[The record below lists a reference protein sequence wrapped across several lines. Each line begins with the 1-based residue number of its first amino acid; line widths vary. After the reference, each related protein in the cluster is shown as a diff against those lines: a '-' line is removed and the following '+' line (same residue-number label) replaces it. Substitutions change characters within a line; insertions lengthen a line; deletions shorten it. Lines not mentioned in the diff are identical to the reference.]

1 MSWRTLGALVAF
13 LLVCGSVYY
22 LEVYRHQEVR
32 QGESGKKLL
41 SFQKDNVRAIE
52 IIEGEKQ
59 IRLARR
65 GEYWF
70 LEKPMESLASADEV
84 NYLLDALLGME
95 KNEELTPSGALSP
108 VAYGIGPGSSEV
120 RLTLE
125 GGKVVRLWVGKKAP
139 VEYAQYLALGEQ
151 SHVFLVNSVLDYTL
165 GKNADEFRERRLFAM
180 GANQPVEVTIRT
192 NDASLTLRKQ
202 DGSWRVESP
211 KGPEYDDAEVSLL
224 GTAIEGLKR
233 QEFLD
238 DVAAELKERICSE
251 VKGRI
256 EIVTKEGKKWNLLIG
271 PQEKESHLALL
282 EPGSEAFRLTSY
294 DVSAI
299 LKTPVALQKKE
310 VFSVSGKDLQEI
322 RIVRYL
328 PYSKAGNLT
337 FIVRKEGEEYGLLQ
351 GGKPHKPAYNL
362 SIFVDNLLGVR
373 ARDVLEG
380 KPEAISSVG
389 LDKPDFTVTLI
400 TSGGSTTEAA
410 LKRTQRD
417 GGTKVFLKVMGK
429 DAYCEVDPFLWDRL
443 DRLTRPV
450 S

>member
-13 LLVCGSVYY
+13 LLVFGSVYY
-22 LEVYRHQEVR
+22 LEVYRHKEVR

-41 SFQKDNVRAIE
+41 SFQKENVRAIE
-52 IIEGEKQ
+52 IIEGKKHT
-59 IRLARR
+59 RLAKR

-84 NYLLDALLGME
+84 NYLLDTLLGME
-95 KNEELTPSGALSP
+95 KNEELAPSGALSP
-108 VAYGIGPGSSEV
+108 VAYGIGPGASEV

-125 GGKVVRLWVGKKAP
+125 GEKVVRLWVGKKAP

-180 GANQPVEVTIRT
+180 GANQPVEATIRT
-192 NDASLTLRKQ
+192 NGVSLTIRKQ
-202 DGSWRVESP
+202 DGRWRVESP

-224 GTAIEGLKR
+224 GAAIEGLKR

-238 DVAAELKERICSE
+238 DVTAELKERIRSE

-271 PQEKESHLALL
+271 PQEKEAHLALL

-294 DVSAI
+294 DVSAV
-299 LKTPVALQKKE
+299 LKAPVALQKKE
-310 VFSVSGKDLQEI
+310 VFSVSEKDLQEI

-328 PYSKAGNLT
+328 SDSKPGNLT
-337 FIVRKEGEEYGLLQ
+337 FVVRKEGEEYSLLQ
-351 GGKPHKPAYNL
+351 GGKPRKPAYNL
-362 SIFVDNLLGVR
+362 SIFVDGLLGVR
-373 ARDVLEG
+373 ARYVLEG
-380 KPEAISSVG
+380 KPGATSSVG
-389 LDKPDFTVTLI
+389 LDKPDFTVTLV

-410 LKRTQRD
+410 LKRTQR
-417 GGTKVFLKVMGK
+417 GEETKVFLKVTGK

-443 DRLTRPV
+443 DRLTRPI